1 MSTDRDIAAQPL
13 DDFDGIILDTVAE
26 VFRAAD
32 PVPAGLVE
40 DIKFALT
47 VQALH
52 AEVAELQRVGA
63 ESALARSEYTQTQ
76 TMTFSAESLSVMV
89 TLSPVSDRSVRVDG
103 WVTGN
108 DGALSVEVRGPHG
121 TTTATAD
128 DDGRFIVET
137 VTFFGRHRHLDPDP
151 LPHDDHAIRESVIAL
166 VTRSFIP
173 NTTG

>member
-1 MSTDRDIAAQPL
+1 MNAGRDFSAEPL
-13 DDFDGIILDTVAE
+13 DAVDAGILQGIADI
-26 VFRAAD
+26 FRATD
-32 PVPAGLVE
+32 PVPAGLADDV
-40 DIKFALT
+40 KFALT
-47 VQALH
+47 VQAMH
-52 AEVAELQRVGA
+52 AEVADLQRMGS
-63 ESALARSEYTQTQ
+63 ESALARSEYTTTQ

-137 VTFFGRHRHLDPDP
+137 VPRG
-151 LPHDDHAIRESVIAL
+151 L
-166 VTRSFIP
+166 VRFVFIP
-173 NTTG
+173 ADAQVRPVITPLVEI